1 MKYMY
6 DGEGSDED
14 NGGDGIGFFCE
25 LYSCRMLFVLVM
37 VMVMGVVAYKR
48 RSHREVQLY
57 SFIFS

>member
-1 MKYMY
+1 MMVKEVMRIMV
-6 DGEGSDED
+6 GMVLV
-14 NGGDGIGFFCE
+14 FFCE